1 MTPKKG
7 SGMTTIKIEVTTQ
20 RRLREFVQGIGGTY
34 DSVLNF
40 LIDRLKSDDEPDVI
54 TGAKLR
60 NELKPKTDEDPEQA
74 S

>member
-7 SGMTTIKIEVTTQ
+7 SGMTTIKIELTTQ

-40 LIDRLKSDDEPDVI
+40 LLDKLKADDEPDVI
-54 TGAKLR
+54 TGARLR
-60 NELKPKTDEDPEQA
+60 DELKRKTEQD
-74 S
+74 SE